1 MLGSF
6 FQYKIID
13 SLGKIV
19 ITTVTSVT
27 TSVMMS
33 SLTAFA
39 FIGMGAVVTLI
50 LFLIARELASTGHSR
65 FSLCL
70 TKFTGIGILPLIMV
84 FTVIVAVKIIEII

>member
-1 MLGSF
+1 M
-6 FQYKIID
+6 
-13 SLGKIV
+13 

-27 TSVMMS
+27 TSAMMS
-33 SLTAFA
+33 SLLTFTA
-39 FIGMGAVVTLI
+39 IGVGAVVTLI

-70 TKFTGIGILPLIMV
+70 TKFTGIVILPLIMV